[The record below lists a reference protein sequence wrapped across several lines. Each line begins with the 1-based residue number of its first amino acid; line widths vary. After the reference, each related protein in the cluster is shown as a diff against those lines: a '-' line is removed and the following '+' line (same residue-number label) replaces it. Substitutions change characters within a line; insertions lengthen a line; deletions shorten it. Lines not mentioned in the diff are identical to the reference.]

1 MTRSPG
7 DPHPGGT
14 AIPILAVNPPNG
26 RPSAGYAHPVKIK
39 KQRRG
44 ISTGEKIRQLLV
56 SDQGSPVAGRSKMA
70 QRVEK
75 AREAK
80 RQLSRSRRGR

>member
-1 MTRSPG
+1 MDGSEWERPDSPGSAGNPPHRRSP
-7 DPHPGGT
+7 
-14 AIPILAVNPPNG
+14 
-26 RPSAGYAHPVKIK
+26 AGYAGPVKIK

-44 ISTGEKIRQLLV
+44 VSTGEKIRQLMV
-56 SDQGSPVAGRSKMA
+56 RDQGSPVGVRSKMA

-80 RQLSRSRRGR
+80 RHLSRGR